1 MTDRSIQVKINGMSC
16 ASCSQTIEEKLDAT
30 EGVIRSQVNLATQKG
45 SITYRPEK
53 IEMSRIYDLIEES
66 GYNPVT
72 ITKVVEISGM
82 SCSSCAETNEEF
94 LDSNLGVLEADVN
107 YATEEAVVR
116 YNPLETSEDD
126 LYSSIRKAG
135 YTPVGSG
142 GNSTDSSL
150 SSAEEQLQLAVF
162 GTLFSIPFLILM
174 LDNFAFGGIAPD
186 SIMDI
191 KIGWYEAILATPVQ
205 VVLGWKFYKNSYN
218 SVVNNHRANMDVL
231 IALGSTTAYLYSLF
245 VLSNIV
251 VGGIYFDTAVLILVF
266 ITIGNYLEERSKSR
280 AGEALTELLQ
290 MEAEEATVLRDDR
303 TEEIPVSDIQV
314 GDIMKV
320 KPGEKIPTDGVVV
333 DGQSAVDESMI
344 TGESV
349 PVEKS
354 EGDEVIGSTLNKNGA
369 VEVEATKTG
378 DDTALK
384 QIVNTVEKAQSTQPN
399 IQNVADRIS
408 SYFVPAVIINALLW
422 GIIWVLFPES
432 LGNFVNALPLWNQV
446 AGGSIAIGGSTP
458 VVEFSIIVF
467 ASSVL
472 IACPCALG
480 LATPAATM
488 VGATIGAK
496 NGIIFRGGD
505 IVERAKNIDAVV
517 FDKTGTLTEGNMVV
531 NGIVSSAEN
540 TEQDV
545 IKYASA
551 AELGSE
557 HPIGEAVVERA
568 KRDNISIIEPESFTN
583 IPGKGIKSA
592 VEGCSILVGNKQLM
606 HDNSVDISSVESE
619 SQDLKDQGKTVIFVS
634 HEGRIVGC
642 IAVSDSVKETSK
654 EAVSKLQ
661 SRGIRTMMITGDNSR
676 TAESVGKKIG
686 INSENIHSDVLP
698 EDKSDTVSKIQ
709 EDGQKVMMVGDG
721 VNDAPA
727 LTTSHVGVAL
737 GSGTDVAIESSD
749 ITLMKDDPLDVV
761 RCLRISEATLQKIK
775 QNLFW
780 ALGYNAAMIPLASL
794 GLLQPTLAAV
804 AMAFSSVSVLVNS
817 LLFRTY
823 DPDHDYR
830 LIQHLK

>member
-1 MTDRSIQVKINGMSC
+1 MTEESIQIKINGMSC

-30 EGVIRSQVNLATQKG
+30 EGVIKSQVNLATQKG

-53 IEMSRIYDLIEES
+53 IEMSRIYNLIEES
-66 GYNPVT
+66 GYDPVS

-82 SCSSCAETNEEF
+82 SCSSCAKTNKES

-107 YATEEAVVR
+107 YATEEATVK

-135 YTPVGSG
+135 YSPVVSG
-142 GNSTDSSL
+142 GNSTDGGL

-174 LDNFAFGGIAPD
+174 LGNFAFGGIAPD
-186 SIMDI
+186 SIMGVN
-191 KIGWYEAILATPVQ
+191 IGWYEAILATPVQ
-205 VVLGWKFYKNSYN
+205 VVLGWRFYKNSYN
-218 SVVNNHRANMDVL
+218 AVVNNHRANMDVL
-231 IALGSTTAYLYSLF
+231 IALGSTTAYLYSLL
-245 VLSNIV
+245 VLSNV
-251 VGGIYFDTAVLILVF
+251 VAGGIYFDTAVLILVF
-266 ITIGNYLEERSKSR
+266 ITIGNYLEERSKSQ

-290 MEAEEATVLRDDR
+290 MEAQEAIVLRDDR

-320 KPGEKIPTDGVVV
+320 KPGEKIPTDGVVM

-369 VEVEATKTG
+369 VEVKATKTG

-384 QIVNTVEKAQSTQPN
+384 QIVSTVEKAQSTQPD

-432 LGNFVNALPLWNQV
+432 LGNFVNGLPLWNQV
-446 AGGSIAIGGSTP
+446 AGGSIAVGGSIP
-458 VVEFSIIVF
+458 VVEFSVIVF

-545 IKYASA
+545 IKYAST

-568 KRDNISIIEPESFTN
+568 KKDDISIREPESFTN
-583 IPGKGIKSA
+583 IPGKGIESA
-592 VEGCSILVGNKQLM
+592 VEGSDILVGNKQLM

-634 HEGRIVGC
+634 HEGHIVGC

-661 SRGIRTMMITGDNSR
+661 SRGISTMMITGDNSR

-698 EDKSDTVSKIQ
+698 KDKSDAVSKIQ

-780 ALGYNAAMIPLASL
+780 ALGYNTAMIPLASL

-804 AMAFSSVSVLVNS
+804 AMALSSVSVLINS
-817 LLFRTY
+817 LSFRTY

-830 LIQHLK
+830 LIQNLK